1 MYLKEKYA
9 ILIVSILNQVCDETP
24 SNKSYEKREIMKQ
37 KLKTNL
43 LISSV
48 AMVAAL
54 MTMIYLIAI
63 MPERLELIIAFGL
76 IVVADTY
83 FLVDSI
89 IRKVDEITNRSM
101 DKQNELTKVEK
112 GIYSVAKRE
121 ELSMNRQME
130 ELIAAVAE
138 LKADNIRLSNELI
151 EQQTLCTKLIMKKNQ
166 ENMVRVVN
174 SNDRITKQVIQLSG
188 DNKIALTEANETL
201 QNIHKSLEG
210 EVTNSKVTRMPS

>member
-1 MYLKEKYA
+1 
-9 ILIVSILNQVCDETP
+9 
-24 SNKSYEKREIMKQ
+24 MKQ

-54 MTMIYLIAI
+54 MTMIYLVAI

-89 IRKVDEITNRSM
+89 IRKVDEIANRSM

-188 DNKIALTEANETL
+188 DNKLALAVANETL
-201 QNIHKSLEG
+201 QDIHKSLEG